1 MGSTMRTRHGLGW
14 LLALLAVALMQPA
27 APLHSAGDSAV
38 VAAVKAG
45 DVAAVR
51 ALIAAN
57 EDVNAPASD
66 SSTALLWAA
75 YNSDVEMTRV
85 LLAAGAT
92 VDVANYYGMTPLLQA
107 SRTGDTALMEVLLEA
122 GANPALAHP
131 EGETPLMAASQTG
144 RVDAVRLLMARGADV
159 NTADLFQ
166 DQTALMWAAAEGH
179 VEVVDTLL
187 EAGADPNLQAYVTQL
202 TERHHGDHPSGGF
215 TALMFAAR
223 EGHGDVV
230 RALVAN
236 GADLTLTNGDQR
248 DGLLGATAPIIAIIN
263 DRFDLAATLFELGAD
278 VNDGSLYWAVNMH
291 DATTDMRARDG
302 SRLRANY
309 PNELTALDLIKLLLD
324 RGADPNKPF
333 VGQMHS
339 VALGADGFVNATPF
353 YKAAQA
359 ADVEALKL
367 LIAAGAEVEWQ
378 PGEITIEGAGRGA
391 NSNMYR
397 QAIYLAMRG
406 GRGAAFGGGPGFSRL
421 GPPPFREESNR
432 EPVDAVKVLLEAGAN
447 PNAWGPEGA
456 TPLHM
461 AVQNRVDLD
470 VIRALVD
477 GGADLYHYSQEGL
490 TPLELAERPATGRGR
505 GNAAGDPG
513 LVDERPER
521 EEIASLLRELMGLP
535 PAPPPAAEE
544 PAADEAEPADDAA
557 AADENQGGV

>member
-14 LLALLAVALMQPA
+14 LLVLLTVALIQPA
-27 APLHSAGDSAV
+27 APLHSAAGDSAV

-45 DVAAVR
+45 DLAAVR

-57 EDVNAPASD
+57 EDVNEPASD

-75 YNSDVEMTRV
+75 YNSNVEMARV

-92 VDVANYYGMTPLLQA
+92 VDAANYYGMTPLLQA

-122 GANPALAHP
+122 GADPALAHP
-131 EGETPLMAASQTG
+131 EGETPLMAAALTG
-144 RVDAVRLLMARGADV
+144 RVDGVRLLLARGADV
-159 NTADLFQ
+159 NAADLFQ

-187 EAGADPNLQAYVTQL
+187 EAGADPNLQAYVTEL

-223 EGHGDVV
+223 EGHEAIV
-230 RALVAN
+230 RTLVAN
-236 GADLTLTNGDQR
+236 GADLSMTNGDAR

-263 DRFDLAATLFELGAD
+263 DRFDLAKTMYDLGAD
-278 VNDGSLYWAVNMH
+278 VNDGGLYWAVDMH

-302 SRLRANY
+302 SRLRADH
-309 PNELTALDLIKLLLD
+309 PNELTALDLVKVLLD

-359 ADVEALKL
+359 SDVEALKL
-367 LIAAGAEVEWQ
+367 LIAAGADVEWQ

-391 NSNMYR
+391 NTNMYR
-397 QAIYLAMRG
+397 QPLYVAMRG

-432 EPVDAVKVLLEAGAN
+432 EPVDAVKVLLEAGAD

-470 VIRALVD
+470 IIRALVD
-477 GGADLYHYSQEGL
+477 GGADLNYYSQEGL
-490 TPLELAERPATGRGR
+490 TPLQLAERPESGRGR
-505 GNAAGDPG
+505 GAAAAGDPDI
-513 LVDERPER
+513 VDERPSR

-535 PAPPPAAEE
+535 PAPPAAEE
-544 PAADEAEPADDAA
+544 PAADETEPAEDAA
-557 AADENQGGV
+557 PADQN